1 MFHVP
6 NLFSWFL
13 STTNHELRG
22 YPTESTF
29 SPYRA
34 EKHHGPDSRLQL
46 SAILGKWRDLV
57 CGEFEGELLG
67 VTRDKK
73 GEDACKGESSDSGTL
88 KRAKYHDEFSW

>member
-1 MFHVP
+1 MFQI
-6 NLFSWFL
+6 LFSWFL